1 MKLQQQF
8 IHFFSKKKNHTNVLC
23 FIHVYVWYHKHNIYI
38 YPKHICLYIYRI
50 LKKST
55 NKTMKQAR
63 HLGSAGLFLYLF
75 FYLFFFQKKKL
86 VFFNKL
92 NCVNI
97 YNRLFSSHLFS
108 RVLSVQVHGF
118 FWLVLVWNTIGFLVQ
133 KLREIICIFLI
144 LFKSILN

>member
-1 MKLQQQF
+1 MVYWKKNSSFHLQIYLFLSLKWNSLHLSFLIVFSFYLKLNHE
-8 IHFFSKKKNHTNVLC
+8 ITATIYKFFSKKKNHTNVLC

-75 FYLFFFQKKKL
+75 FLYFFFWKKK
-86 VFFNKL
+86 
-92 NCVNI
+92 
-97 YNRLFSSHLFS
+97 
-108 RVLSVQVHGF
+108 
-118 FWLVLVWNTIGFLVQ
+118 T
-133 KLREIICIFLI
+133 CIFQQTELCQH
-144 LFKSILN
+144 L